1 MPDALERARH
11 YRNRAAE
18 CEVLAQSVQSVELK
32 DQYRAIAAN
41 YIALAEAEEII
52 MRSRAVIAHTTKESE
67 SRPQPGAQLELPN
80 SDYSADNS

>member
-1 MPDALERARH
+1 
-11 YRNRAAE
+11 
-18 CEVLAQSVQSVELK
+18 VLAESVQSVELK
-32 DQYRAIAAN
+32 DHYRAIAAN

-52 MRSRAVIAHTTKESE
+52 MRSRVVIAQTTKESK